1 MDHISKLVRMKN
13 TTLNNIKLKLSNNH
27 LLNKFTKHV
36 KKNNRPK
43 GLEDIISKFIW
54 LGYNNKSW
62 LLEVSRLVLQ

>member
-1 MDHISKLVRMKN
+1 MKN

>member
-1 MDHISKLVRMKN
+1 MKN
-13 TTLNNIKLKLSNNH
+13 ATLNNVKLKSSNNH
-27 LLNKFTKHV
+27 LLNKFTKGV
-36 KKNNRPK
+36 KKNNGPE

>member
-1 MDHISKLVRMKN
+1 MKN
-13 TTLNNIKLKLSNNH
+13 ATLNNVKLKLSNNH

>member
-1 MDHISKLVRMKN
+1 MKN
-13 TTLNNIKLKLSNNH
+13 ATLNNVKLKSSNNH

-36 KKNNRPK
+36 KKNNGPE